1 MESLIPHFWKPKY
14 SENKISFFLKTCGRP
29 CKYNIN
35 HSLCCVHHGS
45 ECEACLIHT
54 DSSHHLRKGTQASGA
69 VWIFNSSQC
78 RVFLSSFHQSA
89 ASPPAAVHRLQRPQV
104 HPQHCRKRPSRGALP
119 QNHCA
124 QKLPLFTSS
133 PSLTPPRRL
142 FPDIPKGTGVK
153 EEAKLLWFPARL
165 LRHWGHSPFSVIVL
179 TDLCFYFYKLDL

>member
-1 MESLIPHFWKPKY
+1 MESLIPHFLKPKY

-69 VWIFNSSQC
+69 VWILNSSQL

-104 HPQHCRKRPSRGALP
+104 HLQHCRKRPSRGALREP
-119 QNHCA
+119 LRSEASPVHF
-124 QKLPLFTSS
+124 LP
-133 PSLTPPRRL
+133 
-142 FPDIPKGTGVK
+142 FPNPAHRPVPWHPKGHG
-153 EEAKLLWFPARL
+153 
-165 LRHWGHSPFSVIVL
+165 
-179 TDLCFYFYKLDL
+179 C